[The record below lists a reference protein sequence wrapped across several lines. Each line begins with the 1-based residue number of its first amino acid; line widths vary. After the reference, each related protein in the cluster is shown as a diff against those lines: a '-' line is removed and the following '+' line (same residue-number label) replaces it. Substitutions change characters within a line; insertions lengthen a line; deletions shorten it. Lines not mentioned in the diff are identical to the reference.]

1 MAGVKARVDKW
12 LWCVRI
18 FKSRTIATD
27 ACKGGKVKIQGEA
40 VKPSYLLHEGQIVVV
55 RKNGFDFQFKV
66 VKIIQNRVSAPLA
79 AECYEN
85 LTPQAELDKYTEW
98 FAGKAGPERRDRGT
112 GRPTKRERRDIDR
125 FKDDD
130 EAFFNDD
137 WSEEEEG

>member
-1 MAGVKARVDKW
+1 MAVSKARVDKW

-27 ACKGGKVKIQGEA
+27 TCKGGKVKVQGET

-66 VKIIQNRVSAPLA
+66 INLLQNRVSAPLA
-79 AECYEN
+79 ALSYEN
-85 LTPQAELDKYTEW
+85 LTPAEELNKYNDW
-98 FAGKAGPERRDRGT
+98 FSGKGAIERRDRGT

-130 EAFFNDD
+130 AYFDED
-137 WSEEEEG
+137 WSED

>member
-1 MAGVKARVDKW
+1 MSTGKARIDKW

-27 ACKGGKVKIQGEA
+27 ACKGGKVKIQGET
-40 VKPSYLLHEGQIVVV
+40 VKPSYLIQEGALIVV

-66 VKIIQNRVSAPLA
+66 VKIINSRVSAVLA

-85 LTPQAELDKYTEW
+85 LTPQEELNKYNDW
-98 FAGKAGPERRDRGT
+98 FAGKGAAERRDKGT
-112 GRPTKRERRDIDR
+112 GRPTKRERREIDR

-130 EAFFNDD
+130 AFFDDD
-137 WSEEEEG
+137 WEEPSA